1 MLYDAILPILAT
13 TFFLVGVGALLFLL
27 LNIIRSLRGES
38 RTRRPGSVTGWR
50 VDLRRGLAILV
61 AIGMIGLGNLTFWVN
76 SQMRLYTPVMPGLPL
91 GTITVMKKSGSLPRV
106 VYASI
111 DREGREALEVFPA
124 RDTRFRLVGERIR
137 WAPGLSYFG
146 LGEHFKLSRIDFYPQ
161 DGLDTAR
168 STFGIEVR
176 QGSTSLFQ
184 RIIQFDDWL
193 PIVSADSITTPV
205 WDAGTEYSRNI
216 YLSSDAIVSR

>member
-13 TFFLVGVGALLFLL
+13 TFFLIGIGALLLLL
-27 LNIIRSLRGES
+27 LNIFRSIRGDSRNRRSGSLS
-38 RTRRPGSVTGWR
+38 GWR
-50 VDLRRGLAILV
+50 VDLRRGIAIMV
-61 AIGMIGLGNLTFWVN
+61 AIGMIGMANLTFWIN
-76 SQMRLYTPVMPGLPL
+76 GQMRLYTPVMPGLPL
-91 GTITVMKKSGSLPRV
+91 GTITVIQKSGSLPRV

-137 WAPGLSYFG
+137 WAPALSYFG
-146 LGEHFKLSRIDFYPQ
+146 LGDHFKLSRIDFYPQ
-161 DGLDTAR
+161 DGSDTAR

-176 QGSTSLFQ
+176 QGSTNLFQ

-216 YLSSDAIVSR
+216 YLNSDQIVSR